1 MLLFFPLHPYKTN
14 HHNPILPFPVQIS
27 NRLLHRRQNHL
38 RIYISVRLAKFP
50 VPDFV
55 WEEYHL
61 DQEINDRGIEID
73 MDVVTN
79 AIFFDDCSKG
89 EIAELA
95 LGYEESV
102 GTLKAM
108 G

>member
-1 MLLFFPLHPYKTN
+1 
-14 HHNPILPFPVQIS
+14 
-27 NRLLHRRQNHL
+27 
-38 RIYISVRLAKFP
+38 
-50 VPDFV
+50 
-55 WEEYHL
+55 
-61 DQEINDRGIEID
+61 